1 MACVEQMRMW
11 CGHIVIKRQVFDI
24 WVNMEVH
31 INDRDV
37 GGSDDEMAMVNS
49 RPPSD
54 SLGAVLGHTHITIDQ
69 LFGIVSTIM
78 REAGEAVE
86 ADMTSS
92 TQHQCFGSVKDA
104 SK

>member
-1 MACVEQMRMW
+1 MW

-24 WVNMEVH
+24 WVNMED
-31 INDRDV
+31 DRDV
-37 GGSDDEMAMVNS
+37 GGSLDVMVNS
-49 RPPSD
+49 PPPSD

-69 LFGIVSTIM
+69 HFGIVSTIM
-78 REAGEAVE
+78 REASEAVE

>member
-1 MACVEQMRMW
+1 MRMW

-69 LFGIVSTIM
+69 PFGIVSTIM
-78 REAGEAVE
+78 REAREAVE
-86 ADMTSS
+86 AENANPRKVRKKAYNK
-92 TQHQCFGSVKDA
+92 SVKDA

>member
-1 MACVEQMRMW
+1 
-11 CGHIVIKRQVFDI
+11 
-24 WVNMEVH
+24 MEVH

-37 GGSDDEMAMVNS
+37 GGSYDEMAMVNS
-49 RPPSD
+49 RPPPSD

-86 ADMTSS
+86 ADMTS

>member
-1 MACVEQMRMW
+1 MRMW

-24 WVNMEVH
+24 WVNME
-31 INDRDV
+31 DDKDV
-37 GGSDDEMAMVNS
+37 GGSLDVMVNS
-49 RPPSD
+49 PPPSD

-78 REAGEAVE
+78 REAGETVE

>member
-1 MACVEQMRMW
+1 MW

-24 WVNMEVH
+24 WVNMEVS

-37 GGSDDEMAMVNS
+37 SP
-49 RPPSD
+49 PPSD

-69 LFGIVSTIM
+69 LFGIVSTSM

-86 ADMTSS
+86 ADMTS
-92 TQHQCFGSVKDA
+92 TQHQCFGSVNDA

>member
-1 MACVEQMRMW
+1 MRMW

-24 WVNMEVH
+24 WVNME
-31 INDRDV
+31 DDKDV
-37 GGSDDEMAMVNS
+37 GGSLDVMVNS
-49 RPPSD
+49 PPPSD